1 MRPLQFFSKNKK
13 RNGFIPRS
21 GRTTARANNRRHN
34 YSSGLL
40 KFEKA
45 IIRAVVLSAV
55 FLVLA
60 QMALGLAKDP
70 VDYYISVAQNVEAP
84 SLDSTPVS
92 STVTPNLIQTTS
104 QTFLITLKAVPA
116 APVRV
121 IQNGKVLGTLARGEL
136 EIPVQGGILQLDGT
150 NVSAIVRIQV
160 IKKDSALME
169 PRLNQTVIIEHNIQ
183 TLRVGRSNIE

>member
-21 GRTTARANNRRHN
+21 GRTTARANKRRHN

-92 STVTPNLIQTTS
+92 STVTPNLIQEATS
-104 QTFLITLKAVPA
+104 QTSLITLKAVPA

-160 IKKDSALME
+160 IRKDSALTE
-169 PRLNQTVIIEHNIQ
+169 PRLNQTVIIEHNVQ
-183 TLRVGRSNIE
+183 TLRVSR

>member
-1 MRPLQFFSKNKK
+1 MQPWQFFSKYKK
-13 RNGFIPRS
+13 RSGFIPRS
-21 GRTTARANNRRHN
+21 GRSAPRVRN
-34 YSSGLL
+34 YRPSASAGLL
-40 KFEKA
+40 RFEKV

-70 VDYYISVAQNVEAP
+70 VGYYISVAQNIEAP

-92 STVTPNLIQTTS
+92 STVTPNLIQETTP
-104 QTFLITLKAVPA
+104 QTSLITLKAVPA

-121 IQNGKVLGTLARGEL
+121 LQNGKTLGTLVRGEL
-136 EIPVQGGILQLDGT
+136 EIPVQTGVIQLDGT

-160 IKKDSALME
+160 MKKDSALTE
-169 PRLNQTVIIEHNIQ
+169 PRLNQTLIIEHNIQ
-183 TLRVGRSNIE
+183 TLRVGR